1 MKVKGKAGMRIGDLA
16 HETGVSRRLLRY
28 YEEQGLLRPVRLGN
42 GYRQYVEADVATVHH
57 IRAMLAAGLSTA
69 VIARL
74 VHCVR
79 DKDELRV
86 PSDCPTFIGELRRER
101 TRITEAISQLESS
114 RHLLDAVLDTAPRD
128 GEDPS
133 PGAAPTKSRAGRV
146 PGQGRGGPMLLRP
159 HPRAAEG
166 GLRHAAD
173 GRSEGEGRDGGTSG
187 TGGTR

>member
-1 MKVKGKAGMRIGDLA
+1 MRIGDLA
-16 HETGVSRRLLRY
+16 HRTGVNRRLLRY
-28 YEEQGLLRPVRLGN
+28 YEEQGLLRPDRLGN
-42 GYRQYVEADVATVHH
+42 GYREYAEADVAAVHH

-86 PSDCPTFIGELRRER
+86 PAGCPTFVGELRRER
-101 TRITEAISQLESS
+101 TRITEAIGQLESS

-133 PGAAPTKSRAGRV
+133 PEIAPTKSPVGRV
-146 PGQGRGGPMLLRP
+146 PGHQRVYQD
-159 HPRAAEG
+159 PR
-166 GLRHAAD
+166 
-173 GRSEGEGRDGGTSG
+173 
-187 TGGTR
+187 